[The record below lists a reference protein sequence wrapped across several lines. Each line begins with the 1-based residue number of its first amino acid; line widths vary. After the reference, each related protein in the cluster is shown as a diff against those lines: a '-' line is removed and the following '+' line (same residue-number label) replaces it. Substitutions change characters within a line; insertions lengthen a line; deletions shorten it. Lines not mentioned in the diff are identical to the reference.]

1 MGYLI
6 GRIIFSIKNIGCSYK
21 SGESYKLLYLSF
33 PLPKTMNVAA
43 ELQNEKVSPIAS
55 RPEIYAFAGCWINQA
70 TGDWRIGFF
79 EDFAVYQCQFWDYE
93 SISIQ
98 KNRTTIILKM
108 ERNN

>member
-1 MGYLI
+1 MKGLSGKVIYEFTRDGKLLYDGKTWDILSAGYFLNKEY
-6 GRIIFSIKNIGCSYK
+6 RLLVK

-70 TGDWRIGFF
+70 TGD
-79 EDFAVYQCQFWDYE
+79 
-93 SISIQ
+93 
-98 KNRTTIILKM
+98 
-108 ERNN
+108 